1 MVARSQPQQALDD
14 YAATKEDQQVGS
26 APYDTMTSRPVPSTS
41 CYQATTARPQRSEQ
55 GTGLPRDE
63 QPDPCAPHA
72 SAWSSLLATQASHA
86 GRASPVRPPQLPI
99 NPTLVTQLTYR
110 LLALRRRRAEAK
122 HGLVDGGGMK
132 DGGEGAS
139 GGELGPRRGAASTRG
154 RVREMGRPG
163 ACDSRARRVHGPRL
177 PGSEGHGA
185 RGMDSAMPA

>member
-99 NPTLVTQLTYR
+99 NPTL
-110 LLALRRRRAEAK
+110 
-122 HGLVDGGGMK
+122 GDLVIGAMAA
-132 DGGEGAS
+132 GESRWSSRHAS
-139 GGELGPRRGAASTRG
+139 STR
-154 RVREMGRPG
+154 RPSPSLPTKRSRRMQPSAPRPSCTG
-163 ACDSRARRVHGPRL
+163 AFPFPSTRL
-177 PGSEGHGA
+177 VKGEDDCGA
-185 RGMDSAMPA
+185 LVVTC